1 MIISLFSPP
10 KIVVGKRKTGR
21 QASRQA
27 DGRTEER
34 KIRKRE
40 FKRRKSQNN
49 IRIRRTQKKEKE

>member
-40 FKRRKSQNN
+40 FKRRKSQKN
-49 IRIRRTQKKEKE
+49 IRT